1 MAKSTSKPGSRNKN
15 VGRYVAPE
23 ARGMVTARRPV
34 GEDHSP
40 RWYGWLIVALLGV
53 GMLTIVLNYLSVLP
67 GSVSSW
73 YLIGGLVVMF
83 AGFYLATRYK

>member
-1 MAKSTSKPGSRNKN
+1 MAKSTSKPGSRKT

-23 ARGMVTARRPV
+23 ARGKITARRPV

-40 RWYGWLIVALLGV
+40 KWYGWLIVAALGV
-53 GMLTIVLNYLSVLP
+53 GMLIIVLNYLAVLP

-73 YLIGGLVVMF
+73 YLISGLVVMF

>member
-1 MAKSTSKPGSRNKN
+1 MAKSTPQSNNRKT

-23 ARGMVTARRPV
+23 ARGKVTARRPV

-40 RWYGWLIVALLGV
+40 RWYGWLIVAALGV
-53 GMLTIVLNYLSVLP
+53 GMLIIVLNYLAVLP

-73 YLIGGLVVMF
+73 YLISGLVVMF

>member
-1 MAKSTSKPGSRNKN
+1 MAKSKSKQSNQKTA
-15 VGRYVAPE
+15 GRYVAPE
-23 ARGMVTARRPV
+23 ARGRVTARRPV

-40 RWYGWLIVALLGV
+40 HWYGWLIVAALGV
-53 GMLTIVLNYLSVLP
+53 GMLVIVLNYLAVLP

-73 YLIGGLVVMF
+73 YLVSGLVVMF

>member
-1 MAKSTSKPGSRNKN
+1 MAKSKSKQSNQKT

-23 ARGMVTARRPV
+23 ARGKITARRPV

-40 RWYGWLIVALLGV
+40 RWYGWLIVGALAL

-73 YLIGGLVVMF
+73 YLVGGLVVMF